1 VPQQNVRVIATYV
14 GGAFGGK
21 CYGAPP
27 AEAARLSRIAGRPV
41 QVVFDRA
48 EEFLFSRMR
57 PAAVVEIR
65 SGVTGE
71 GKIAFWEYKAYGGGP
86 QSSETFYDAPNQR
99 TVWAGTWQTAINPPG
114 LHPLGVGTWRAP
126 AGLTNTFARESHMD
140 VLAAKAG
147 MDPVEFRLRNLS
159 DKRMRRVL
167 ETAAEKFAWKP
178 AKAPS
183 GRGVGVS
190 CGMYTGTYMAVMAE
204 VSVDRKTGQVK
215 AKRVVFAH
223 DQGPTVSPDGT
234 RQQIEG
240 SIIMGLGSALTEDVR
255 FQNGDVLTRNFD
267 TYEIPRFSWLPKI
280 DIVLIDNP
288 EAAVSGCGEPPVIN
302 IGAVMANAIFDAVG
316 VRLLQLHMTPE
327 RVLAALGDAGANA

>member
-1 VPQQNVRVIATYV
+1 MDSNVLAGMIEIVAREKLDVHGIVVGRHGYV
-14 GGAFGGK
+14 V
-21 CYGAPP
+21 
-27 AEAARLSRIAGRPV
+27 AEAYFHPYSGEIPHELMSVTKSFTGALAGT
-41 QVVFDRA
+41 A
-48 EEFLFSRMR
+48 
-57 PAAVVEIR
+57 
-65 SGVTGE
+65 TGE

-204 VSVDRKTGQVK
+204 VSVQCADGYSGWFGVASSGRQPVCWTVAGFPSSNPGTGPKPSAVT
-215 AKRVVFAH
+215 AV
-223 DQGPTVSPDGT
+223 
-234 RQQIEG
+234 G
-240 SIIMGLGSALTEDVR
+240 SI
-255 FQNGDVLTRNFD
+255 
-267 TYEIPRFSWLPKI
+267 
-280 DIVLIDNP
+280 
-288 EAAVSGCGEPPVIN
+288 
-302 IGAVMANAIFDAVG
+302 AVMGRQN
-316 VRLLQLHMTPE
+316 R
-327 RVLAALGDAGANA
+327 